1 MKEGLNFTLTGV
13 LETSR
18 ELGAMARKLPTI
30 QKRAIGTLRRRLPVQ
45 ARRDIQSEYNISA
58 ARLRQDLGTSLLR
71 DGLRITGRFKGIGL
85 RNFGA
90 RQTARGVTSKILKA
104 KRSLDEGAFMA
115 PLLGGGVQAVERAG
129 EKRVMTRGRYVGKK
143 RQPLYVLYG
152 ATAAQML
159 RKGRRPE
166 HLRDYAF
173 GLMRKELDRQLEL
186 LKRPPG
192 NGGKP

>member
-1 MKEGLNFTLTGV
+1 MKEGLTFSISGV
-13 LETSR
+13 LEASR
-18 ELGAMARKLPTI
+18 EIGTMSRKFTTA
-30 QKRAIGTLRRRLPVQ
+30 QKRAIAALRRGLPVE
-45 ARRDIQSEYNISA
+45 ARRNIQEEYNIKA
-58 ARLRQDLGTSLLR
+58 ARLRQDLGTTRL
-71 DGLRITGRFKGIGL
+71 DAGLRITGRFKGIGL

-173 GLMRKELDRQLEL
+173 GLMRTELNRQLDL
-186 LKRPPG
+186 LKRPTGATP
-192 NGGKP
+192 